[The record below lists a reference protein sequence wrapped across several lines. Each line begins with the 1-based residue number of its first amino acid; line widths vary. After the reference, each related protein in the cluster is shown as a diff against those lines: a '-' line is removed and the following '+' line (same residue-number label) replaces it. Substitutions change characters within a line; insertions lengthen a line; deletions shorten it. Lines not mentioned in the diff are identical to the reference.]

1 MSSSPFSKLGRIV
14 ALAAAGVLASCATT
28 HTETI
33 EQPDLAALAQ
43 PYAARLQAVGV
54 SRIETPVGGN
64 QFVSVQTPYGYF
76 DIRYREGLAPAP
88 FLLIAHGDAA
98 FVRSDSYVPAQLPQY
113 REAINWVVPEVLRV
127 APRREAELRAMQ
139 VRLGSL
145 ASTESQR

>member
-1 MSSSPFSKLGRIV
+1 MSFNATSKLGRIV
-14 ALAAAGVLASCATT
+14 TLAVAGVLASCATT
-28 HTETI
+28 STETI

-88 FLLIAHGDAA
+88 FLLIARGNTAS
-98 FVRSDSYVPAQLPQY
+98 VRSDTYVPAQLPQY

-127 APRREAELRAMQ
+127 APRREAELRAWQ
-139 VRLGSL
+139 VGSG
-145 ASTESQR
+145 R